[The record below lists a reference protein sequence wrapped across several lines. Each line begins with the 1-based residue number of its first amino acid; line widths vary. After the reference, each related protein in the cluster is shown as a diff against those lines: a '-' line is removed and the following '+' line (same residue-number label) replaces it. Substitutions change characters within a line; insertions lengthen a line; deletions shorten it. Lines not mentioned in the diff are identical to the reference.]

1 MVERESINCLQGEH
15 LHLDWQNLP
24 QPILG
29 LAPMDGVTDF
39 ACRHIQKKYGQPAL
53 VYTEF
58 VAVERLQV
66 GDWALLKD
74 LHYDESQRPVI
85 AQIYGHEPERFLW
98 MAVLLCE
105 LGFDGIDINMGCP
118 AASVVHRGSGAG
130 LIRTPVLAQEIVRA
144 TQRGVELWRNGATV
158 HDIPGLPAHLIAQV
172 EARRRTLPAAFQERR
187 PIPVSVKTRIGYERP
202 QAREWIA
209 RLLEAEPAAI
219 AVHGRTLHQRY
230 RGAANWEEIGAAAE
244 VARGSRTLI
253 LGNGDV
259 CSYQDAI
266 DRAAT
271 YGLDGVL
278 IGRGANGNPLVF
290 RPNAEQ
296 LIGADP
302 LLLLRIALEH
312 ARLHEETISK
322 GHPPR
327 FMPMR
332 KHLGWYARGFPGASY
347 LRRRLVQTS
356 SAAEVEALL
365 APYLG
370 GDGLLTPLFAQI
382 PRL

>member
-1 MVERESINCLQGEH
+1 MAERASTNCLQETH
-15 LHLDWQNLP
+15 CYLDWQHLSR
-24 QPILG
+24 PILG
-29 LAPMDGVTDF
+29 LAPMDGVTDS
-39 ACRHIQKKYGQPAL
+39 ACRHIQKKYGKPAL

-66 GDWALLKD
+66 GDWALLQD

-98 MAVLLCE
+98 MAVFLCE

-130 LIRTPVLAQEIVRA
+130 LIRTPGLAQEIVCAAR
-144 TQRGVELWRNGATV
+144 RGIELWRNGATLR
-158 HDIPGLPAHLIAQV
+158 DIPGLPFHLLAQA
-172 EARRRTLPAAFQERR
+172 EARRNTLPPPFQARR
-187 PIPVSVKTRIGYERP
+187 PVPVSVKTRIGYERP
-202 QAREWIA
+202 QAKEWIS

-219 AVHGRTLHQRY
+219 VVHGRTLHQRY
-230 RGAANWEEIGAAAE
+230 RGAADWEEIAAAAE
-244 VARGSRTLI
+244 AARGSRTLI

-259 CSYQDAI
+259 QSYDDAI
-266 DRAAT
+266 HRAT
-271 YGLDGVL
+271 RYGLDGVL

-290 RPNAEQ
+290 RPDAEG
-296 LIGADP
+296 LLAAEP
-302 LLLLRIALEH
+302 HLLLRIALEH
-312 ARLHEETISK
+312 AWLHEETISK

-347 LRRRLVQTS
+347 LRRSLVQTS
-356 SAAEVEALL
+356 SASEVEALL
-365 APYLG
+365 APYSKLS
-370 GDGLLTPLFAQI
+370 
-382 PRL
+382 